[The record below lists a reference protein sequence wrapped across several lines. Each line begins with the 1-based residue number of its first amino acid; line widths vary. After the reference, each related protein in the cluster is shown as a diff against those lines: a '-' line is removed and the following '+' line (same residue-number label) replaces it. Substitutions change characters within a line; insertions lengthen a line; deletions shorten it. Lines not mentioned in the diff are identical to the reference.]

1 MSRDTSDHLG
11 VQDARRSLSFDVSTA
26 LEDQVTTRDSER
38 GAQMAVGENI
48 PAEVQLRNDCENL
61 WQELNNTHARL
72 DARSSNNNTSNMEE
86 EEFDASKVLERVLK
100 VKEKKLQTELLALE
114 NQGLQVTSTNPE
126 YTDTRLKSQLLTSIK
141 QLEETLEVIKGQRKE
156 VEDELKREEE
166 ILKQHKEV
174 NNSLCMKINSLE
186 QEKENVQGVTS
197 QVKDLE
203 RQNKAADVYL
213 VQTMKKLGSFLST
226 NFPLPSA
233 TDMKGNKNLARAPL
247 NPDIR
252 YISLQQL
259 TEDLMNMSYSRP
271 HDPYITIV
279 DTHWPPYIEL
289 LLRCGIA
296 QRHPQDCNLIRL
308 VPFNR

>member
-1 MSRDTSDHLG
+1 MSRNTSDQLT
-11 VQDARRSLSFDVSTA
+11 VKDARRSLSFDVSTS
-26 LEDQVTTRDSER
+26 LEEQDTTTKDVEEH
-38 GAQMAVGENI
+38 AQMSVECMS
-48 PAEVQLRNDCENL
+48 AEAQLRNDCETL
-61 WQELNNTHARL
+61 WQELNSTHTRL
-72 DARSSNNNTSNMEE
+72 DASSTNNNTSRMDG
-86 EEFDASKVLERVLK
+86 EEFHASRVLERVLK

-126 YTDTRLKSQLLTSIK
+126 YTNTHLKSQLLTSIR
-141 QLEETLEVIKGQRKE
+141 QLEETLGVVKGQRKE

-166 ILKQHKEV
+166 IVKQHREV
-174 NNSLCMKINSLE
+174 SNALRIKIDSLE
-186 QEKENVQGVTS
+186 QEKENVKEVTS
-197 QVKDLE
+197 QIKDLE
-203 RQNKAADVYL
+203 RQKKAADVYL
-213 VQTMKKLGSFLST
+213 IQTMKKLGSFLSS

-233 TDMKGNKNLARAPL
+233 ADLKGNKNLARAPL

-271 HDPYITIV
+271 HDPYLRLTDV
-279 DTHWPPYIEL
+279 HWPPYIEL

-308 VPFNR
+308 VAFNR